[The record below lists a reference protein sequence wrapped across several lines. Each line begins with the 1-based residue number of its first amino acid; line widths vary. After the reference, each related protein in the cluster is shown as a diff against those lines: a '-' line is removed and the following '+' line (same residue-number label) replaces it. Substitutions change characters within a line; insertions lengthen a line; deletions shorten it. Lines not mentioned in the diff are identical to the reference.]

1 MWMHYKHLLSLLS
14 FRTVFVS
21 MLFLFA
27 RLFSRWFATVQM
39 EIAFDCTLLFFQI
52 IFTSSLHQL
61 CVCVYLFCSRSFSPI
76 SLSLSLNVF
85 FIHLRKKIKYYSDEF
100 VCFYFL
106 FADDDDD
113 FGGVV
118 VGVIVV
124 VSCVEHSG
132 SHTDAIELQFMVF
145 MLASCHRI
153 SRIQLYFACLSPPSS
168 LLLMAIFV

>member
-1 MWMHYKHLLSLLS
+1 MCVFIYFALVVFPPSHSHSRSM
-14 FRTVFVS
+14 FVS
-21 MLFLFA
+21 H
-27 RLFSRWFATVQM
+27 SR
-39 EIAFDCTLLFFQI
+39 
-52 IFTSSLHQL
+52 
-61 CVCVYLFCSRSFSPI
+61 
-76 SLSLSLNVF
+76 F

-118 VGVIVV
+118 VGVIVT

>member
-1 MWMHYKHLLSLLS
+1 MCVFIYFALVVFPPSHSHSRSM
-14 FRTVFVS
+14 FVS
-21 MLFLFA
+21 H
-27 RLFSRWFATVQM
+27 SR
-39 EIAFDCTLLFFQI
+39 
-52 IFTSSLHQL
+52 
-61 CVCVYLFCSRSFSPI
+61 
-76 SLSLSLNVF
+76 F

-100 VCFYFL
+100 VCFYFR
-106 FADDDDD
+106 FADDDDDD

-118 VGVIVV
+118 VGVIVA